1 MPKKMGRDKHG
12 KRRMSTAAAS
22 RARRTHSVTTRT
34 HSVKELLAR
43 AVPGLTRVTDQSIR
57 QKFWSGWLSEHLPAE
72 TAAKISG
79 VTERDGTLVIFAES
93 AAWSAR
99 LRFALRDLEREI
111 RLADPAVSTVVVR
124 VLPRG

>member
-12 KRRMSTAAAS
+12 RRRMSTAAAS
-22 RARRTHSVTTRT
+22 RARRMHSVATRT

-43 AVPGLTRVTDQSIR
+43 AVPGLTRITDQAMR
-57 QKFWSGWLSEHLPAE
+57 QKFWREWLTRHLPAE

-79 VTERDGTLVIFAES
+79 VAERDSTLVIFAES

-99 LRFALRDLEREI
+99 LRFALRELEGEI
-111 RLADPAVSTVVVR
+111 RLADPEVGAVIVR